1 LSAAYVADASVAL
14 AWVLASQAVPAT
26 DKLLEGIAGGVS
38 FAVPSI
44 WPIEVANAL
53 LLMMRRRKIS
63 RDEYLRAR
71 VFVESFRASV
81 DDMGMRTTAGIAEL
95 AEEHGLTVYDA
106 AYLELAI
113 RTQLPLASKDSD
125 LNKAARRCG
134 VPLLV

>member
-14 AWVLASQAVPAT
+14 AWILASQAVPAT
-26 DKLLEGIAGGVS
+26 DRLLDGIADGVT
-38 FAVPSI
+38 FAVPAI

-53 LLMMRRRKIS
+53 LLMKRRRKIS
-63 RDEYLRAR
+63 SDEYLRAR
-71 VFVESFRASV
+71 IFFESFRASV
-81 DDMGMRTTAGIAEL
+81 DDMGMRSTAGIAGL

-113 RTQLPLASKDSD
+113 RIQLPLASKDGD

-134 VPLLV
+134 VQLLA